1 MTKSSNDN
9 AFGFLSCRIPR
20 WMTPND
26 KFSLRLRGLPSSAPE
41 MCNSLRRGFRTT
53 RNIDL
58 IGWHDAS
65 CKRVSARFNLRRE
78 FTIIRPEKTIVAG
91 SFCCLSSSSVLS
103 VCVNTHLLSDSF
115 FGGRRTLGD
124 VNNRNLS
131 LVARTIP
138 KIKARKLICF
148 SKRAHASGSSFTFEI
163 FSWRAGRRWTAR
175 SLTLVSASFPKDAQE
190 TVQSTTCPASLFVH

>member
-1 MTKSSNDN
+1 MINDN

-26 KFSLRLRGLPSSAPE
+26 GFSLRLRGFSSSASE
-41 MCNSLRRGFRTT
+41 IWNSLRTGFRTT

-65 CKRVSARFNLRRE
+65 CKRVSTHFNLKRE
-78 FTIIRPEKTIVAG
+78 STITRPAKIIVAG

-103 VCVNTHLLSDSF
+103 VCVNTHLLSDRF

-131 LVARTIP
+131 LVARAIP
-138 KIKARKLICF
+138 KIKASKLLCF

-175 SLTLVSASFPKDAQE
+175 SLTLVPVSFPNDAQE
-190 TVQSTTCPASLFVH
+190 TVLSTTCPASLFID